1 MERLDDKASFFQE
14 MADVKPLKES
24 HKTQFNR
31 VGVQLIPTVGQL
43 TKQAALNEHEL
54 LAMLPIIPF
63 EFAVISPDEIVA
75 VKHDGMQEAVYK
87 RLRLGKYDI
96 KTILDLHE
104 YSLQQARLSLVS
116 CIFAAIERGE
126 RNILIIHGK
135 GYHSKPYPGLMKSA
149 VCHWLS
155 VIEQVAAFHSATREQ
170 GGTGALF
177 VLLKKSSQQ
186 RVENSELNRKG
197 GGFR

>member
-1 MERLDDKASFFQE
+1 MERLDDDLLFFQE
-14 MADVKPLKES
+14 MADVKPLKENQ
-24 HKTQFNR
+24 KTQSN
-31 VGVQLIPTVGQL
+31 GLTAQITPTFGQL
-43 TKQAALNEHEL
+43 VKQAALNEHEL
-54 LAMLPIIPF
+54 LAMLPIAPF
-63 EFAVISPDEIVA
+63 QFKTVSPDEV
-75 VKHDGMQEAVYK
+75 VEHRHDGMQEAVYK
-87 RLRLGKYDI
+87 RLRLGKYEI

-155 VIEQVAAFHSATREQ
+155 VIDQVAAYHSATREQ

-186 RVENSELNRKG
+186 RIENSELNRKG

>member
-1 MERLDDKASFFQE
+1 MERLDDDLLFSQE
-14 MADVKPLKES
+14 MADVKPLKENQ
-24 HKTQFNR
+24 KTQSN
-31 VGVQLIPTVGQL
+31 GLTAQITPTFGQL
-43 TKQAALNEHEL
+43 VKQAALNEHEL
-54 LAMLPIIPF
+54 LAMLPIAPF
-63 EFAVISPDEIVA
+63 QFKTVSPDEV
-75 VKHDGMQEAVYK
+75 VEHRHDGMQEAVYK
-87 RLRLGKYDI
+87 RLRQGKYDF
-96 KTILDLHE
+96 KTILDLHS
-104 YSLQQARLSLVS
+104 YSLQQARGSLVN

-126 RNILIIHGK
+126 RNILVIHGK

-170 GGTGALF
+170 GGSGALF

-186 RVENSELNRKG
+186 RIENSELNRKG